1 MPPLR
6 HLAPSKASLR
16 LAGFVGVGI
25 ILGVAGFWGLPRLS
39 DMVVTY
45 DTELFGATM
54 FMFMFWI
61 FINLHHYFLD
71 NVIWR
76 RENPETGKFLFAH
89 R

>member
-1 MPPLR
+1 MSVTWSSPTSPSCACRLD
-6 HLAPSKASLR
+6 HLGA
-16 LAGFVGVGI
+16 
-25 ILGVAGFWGLPRLS
+25 
-39 DMVVTY
+39 TY